1 MLLARHPFHRTASP
15 TTTNYDIFF
24 AEYMF
29 IVGDHSYS
37 YYPEIVSLREGGE
50 IPDCL
55 TDLSDPFP
63 PRTWFSSAGGA
74 LPEAGKMS
82 LNT

>member
-1 MLLARHPFHRTASP
+1 
-15 TTTNYDIFF
+15 
-24 AEYMF
+24 MF
-29 IVGDHSYS
+29 IVGDNGYFK
-37 YYPEIVSLREGGE
+37 YPEIVSLREGGQ

-63 PRTWFSSAGGA
+63 HRTWLESAGGA